1 MKLLHALLVTT
12 ILTTGAAV
20 YAAGDH
26 AGGHGSNT
34 PAAAT
39 SMSHDAMGHGGEKM
53 EAMAVQKIGRAHV

>member
-12 ILTTGAAV
+12 ILTTGAAA

-34 PAAAT
+34 FAPPQACLMT
-39 SMSHDAMGHGGEKM
+39 
-53 EAMAVQKIGRAHV
+53 R